1 MPDGIFRQRAEQTA
15 LWLILIVFTA
25 QVAGFC
31 AANAH
36 YVYDDWDHLARAHMQ
51 DVWTYL
57 TGPIDLHVAPLHR
70 LFSLAASRLIPVDF
84 AHAAWFLGGLHL
96 LVSVLLYLT
105 LQTINPHRY
114 NLYITVVLSVSKT
127 LIDQNAWWS
136 SALHRLP
143 YVALTLGAI
152 LCYVRFH
159 RSRKPVFYV
168 AALLL
173 YVAAFGFYSKATL
186 IPFFIA
192 AVIHCLQPG
201 MPWWRT
207 AWSVRPLWLMVGL
220 SVAFVLVFKWRAG
233 DIANA
238 QPPLVLVAD
247 ILWRNYMELAR
258 TFVPDI
264 MTMNPWL
271 TAQVAALLLLGGAV
285 WLLTN
290 APGSGRAMLMLIAC
304 LALNFGVIA
313 ASQRATAMGVFLA
326 SVHRYYYEANFLVA
340 IFLSMALARR
350 AALTTAS
357 TSLGGLQWRICLVVV
372 VALLSYQGALN
383 GFERGYGQMNRD
395 MGSYLRTLR
404 ASLAQPGNAGAVIRD
419 EKAEPFMY
427 KAFAFDEYLLKS
439 QVIPLLHPSLRF
451 AQDSTATHYID
462 PQGLVLPVPA
472 VVPR

>member
-1 MPDGIFRQRAEQTA
+1 MPDGIFRQRAEQAA

-36 YVYDDWDHLARAHMQ
+36 YVYDDWDHLAKAHMQ

-84 AHAAWFLGGLHL
+84 ALAAWFLGGLHL

-173 YVAAFGFYSKATL
+173 YVAAFGFYSKAIL
-186 IPFFIA
+186 IPF
-192 AVIHCLQPG
+192 
-201 MPWWRT
+201 
-207 AWSVRPLWLMVGL
+207 S
-220 SVAFVLVFKWRAG
+220 
-233 DIANA
+233 
-238 QPPLVLVAD
+238 
-247 ILWRNYMELAR
+247 
-258 TFVPDI
+258 
-264 MTMNPWL
+264 
-271 TAQVAALLLLGGAV
+271 
-285 WLLTN
+285 
-290 APGSGRAMLMLIAC
+290 
-304 LALNFGVIA
+304 
-313 ASQRATAMGVFLA
+313 
-326 SVHRYYYEANFLVA
+326 
-340 IFLSMALARR
+340 
-350 AALTTAS
+350 
-357 TSLGGLQWRICLVVV
+357 
-372 VALLSYQGALN
+372 
-383 GFERGYGQMNRD
+383 
-395 MGSYLRTLR
+395 LR
-404 ASLAQPGNAGAVIRD
+404 AFSR
-419 EKAEPFMY
+419 
-427 KAFAFDEYLLKS
+427 
-439 QVIPLLHPSLRF
+439 R
-451 AQDSTATHYID
+451 T
-462 PQGLVLPVPA
+462 
-472 VVPR
+472 